1 MELINFLELLSGK
14 ALNKKYDKN
23 PAMRIQRIQNIH
35 LALQFL
41 EREMDVKL
49 VGIGAEGAAASERV
63 AHAACACG
71 DAARFRQRARALALA
86 RSQTLSTRRPS

>member
-1 MELINFLELLSGK
+1 VRQTGVELINFLELLSGK
-14 ALNKKYDKN
+14 SLNKKYDKN

-49 VGIGAEGAAASERV
+49 VGIGAEGQCVASGLLRELICKTAV
-63 AHAACACG
+63 CTHT
-71 DAARFRQRARALALA
+71 RFR
-86 RSQTLSTRRPS
+86 

>member
-1 MELINFLELLSGK
+1 MRIEDLSKDLASGVELINFLELLSGK
-14 ALNKKYDKN
+14 SLNKKYDKN

-49 VGIGAEGAAASERV
+49 VGIGAEGA
-63 AHAACACG
+63 CG
-71 DAARFRQRARALALA
+71 A
-86 RSQTLSTRRPS
+86 RRPAAQ